1 MESDHYY
8 VQVGELLLQDYDANK
23 VEGVVSV
30 DLSNDVEYALSYEKL
45 SKAEEI
51 ASLIGKVVGSNNS
64 RVVKR
69 VVKVVFE
76 DVINQ

>member
-1 MESDHYY
+1 MENDYYY